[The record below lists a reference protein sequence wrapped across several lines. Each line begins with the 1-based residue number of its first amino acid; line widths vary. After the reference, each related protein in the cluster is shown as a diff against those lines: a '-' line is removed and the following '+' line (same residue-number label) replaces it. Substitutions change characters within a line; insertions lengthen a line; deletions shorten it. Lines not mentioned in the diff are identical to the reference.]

1 MSDTYVYGNGYEH
14 LMEMKMTTNTLYK
27 SKSQIRAEGE
37 DALAKFLKAGG
48 TIEVVKA
55 KKAPKSKMTCKSSR
69 GFQGGTSGF
78 ATGFPRRSV

>member
-27 SKSQIRAEGE
+27 SKSQLRSEGE
-37 DALAKFLKAGG
+37 DALKKFLQAGG
-48 TIEVVKA
+48 TIEVVKS
-55 KKAPKSKMTCKSSR
+55 KKAPKSKMTVKNSR

-78 ATGFPRRSV
+78 ATGYPRGSF